1 MVNLSQVVNWP
12 NKVLML
18 PSLIH
23 LSLSDCRLIS
33 TTTSQLLSMINANS
47 SSQLIFLDL
56 SWNYDLMET
65 HNLDWLTHFSS
76 LQYLDLSRVNL
87 SQVVNWPNKVLM
99 LPSLIHLSLSD
110 CSLISTTTPQFLS
123 INANSSSQ
131 LLFLDLS
138 ENYDLME
145 PHNLDWLTHFSSLQ
159 YLDLNGVNLSQVVNW
174 PNKVLMLPSLIHLSL
189 SDCSLISTTT
199 PQLLSINANSS
210 SQLLFLDLSYNHD
223 LREPHNL
230 DWLTHFSSLQYLD
243 LNGVNLSQVVNWPNK
258 VLMLPSLIHLSLS
271 DCSLISTTTPQL
283 LSINANSSSQL
294 LFLDLSYNYLTNS
307 VFHWL
312 FNATISSLRTLNL
325 AENQLVGGI
334 PKYFWN
340 LCALEYLT
348 LSYNNLN
355 GSLYEFMSNESSCLV
370 DSLQDFHISNNRF
383 IGSLPE
389 SIGNL
394 SNLQTLDVAQN
405 SLTGVITEAHFSNL
419 TKLKMLYL
427 YSNSLILRFSY
438 NWVPPFQL
446 YSIYLSSCKL
456 GSAFPKWLQS
466 QKNYYQ
472 LYISDAGISDIIPAW
487 FWNFPPRLT
496 YLDMS
501 NNQLH
506 GNLPDLSSSRLDDF
520 ASIDLS
526 ANRFDGSIPLFPL
539 NMASLDLSNNRFS
552 GPVSFL
558 CKLNTPMLLES
569 LNLSNNTL
577 SGELPDCW
585 TYIRDLIV
593 LNLANNNFYGK
604 IPDSISSLESLQFLH
619 LSNNGFVGNMPMS
632 LQNCSELIT
641 IDLGANNLFG
651 MVPPW
656 IGNNLPNLVI
666 LNLRSNQLYGRLP
679 LSLCRLSHIQI
690 LDLSLNKIEGTI
702 PECIYNLT
710 AMSHTMD
717 TISSAIYADNI
728 SRGSYTDY
736 ASLVWKGRELVFK
749 NSLRLVK
756 MIDLSNNKLYG
767 EIPEGITNLIELVA
781 LNLSRNNL
789 SGLITPKIGL
799 LRNLQSLDLSG
810 NQLYGEIPM
819 SISNLNFLSQLDLSA
834 NNLSGKIPTGTQIQ
848 SLDASAFLGNPKL
861 CGSPLPNKCPED
873 LHPNYI
879 NTQGHKK
886 ENDDDGFITKGFYVA
901 ATLGFIVG
909 FWGVCCISV
918 LNIRYI
924 MKRLI
929 SNVRMILA

>member
-138 ENYDLME
+138 ENYDLM
-145 PHNLDWLTHFSSLQ
+145 
-159 YLDLNGVNLSQVVNW
+159 
-174 PNKVLMLPSLIHLSL
+174 
-189 SDCSLISTTT
+189 
-199 PQLLSINANSS
+199 
-210 SQLLFLDLSYNHD
+210 
-223 LREPHNL
+223 EPHNL